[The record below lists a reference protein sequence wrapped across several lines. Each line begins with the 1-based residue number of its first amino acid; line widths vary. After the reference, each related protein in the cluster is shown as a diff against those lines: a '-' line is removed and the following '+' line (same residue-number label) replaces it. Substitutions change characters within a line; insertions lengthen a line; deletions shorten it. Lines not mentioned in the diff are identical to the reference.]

1 MLAHTV
7 PWLPTMR
14 THSTQFSVA
23 LTLASVV
30 ALGCAGRTR
39 PARVDDAA
47 AITEGFD
54 ASVRRDVETLRAA
67 TSKYHELAAAEAAGY
82 PTKMPRCV
90 ADSTMGGM
98 GHHLVDRAAFDD
110 KLDIQHPEM
119 LIYAPDGNG
128 RVELVAVEYAV
139 PYRAVGPTAKP
150 PRLFGQELKRYDE
163 YNYWSI
169 HVWAWRK
176 NAAGLFADWNP
187 AITC

>member
-1 MLAHTV
+1 MLAATV
-7 PWLPTMR
+7 NRPPTMR
-14 THSTQFSVA
+14 TLSGSSCFA
-23 LTLASVV
+23 LTLTAVA
-30 ALGCAGRTR
+30 ALGCAGRAR
-39 PARVDDAA
+39 PPRLDDAA

-67 TSKYHELAAAEAAGY
+67 TSKYRELAAAEAAGY

-98 GHHLVDRAAFDD
+98 GHHLIDRTAFDD
-110 KLDIQHPEM
+110 KLDIEHPEM
-119 LIYAPDGNG
+119 LIYAPDGKG
-128 RVELVAVEYAV
+128 KVELVAVEYAV

-187 AITC
+187 AIKC

>member
-1 MLAHTV
+1 
-7 PWLPTMR
+7 MR
-14 THSTQFSVA
+14 TVFHRFVLA
-23 LTLASVV
+23 LALVV
-30 ALGCAGRTR
+30 IAPLGCAGRMR
-39 PARVDDAA
+39 ASHLDDVS
-47 AITEGFD
+47 AITDGFD

-67 TSKYHELAAAEAAGY
+67 TSRYHDLAAAEAAGY
-82 PTKMPRCV
+82 PTKLPKCV

-98 GHHLVDRAAFDD
+98 GHHMVDRTAFDE

-119 LIYAPDGNG
+119 LIYAPAGNG
-128 RVELVAVEYAV
+128 KVELVAVEYAV

-187 AITC
+187 AIRC